1 MNEPVPTKLSVVL
14 PMKIEEWSENLPLQN
29 NFSVGILPLCIS
41 QINGKQFADP
51 RENSQLLERLDAI
64 KRANDSLRKSPDYKV
79 NFLVMKYLTA
89 VLPDKFLR
97 PIFRSY
103 STMVFSN
110 LVGPQEVKLM
120 GHPLKNIVFWIPN
133 RLQVFLC
140 HILPVLLYDV
150 LVKKPYLKDWKYHSF
165 QSYRFQE
172 LHGDW
177 MFVVNLSGL
186 SALIFDR

>member
-41 QINGKQFADP
+41 QINGKQLADP
-51 RENSQLLERLDAI
+51 RENSQLLERLNAI

-110 LVGPQEVKLM
+110 LVGPQEVTLM
-120 GHPLKNIVFWIPN
+120 GYPLKNIVFWIPN
-133 RLQVFLC
+133 RLQV
-140 HILPVLLYDV
+140 V

-165 QSYRFQE
+165 QSYCFQE

-186 SALIFDR
+186 FALILDRW

>member
-41 QINGKQFADP
+41 QINGKQLADP

-120 GHPLKNIVFWIPN
+120 GYPLKNIVFWIPN
-133 RLQVFLC
+133 RLQV
-140 HILPVLLYDV
+140 V
-150 LVKKPYLKDWKYHSF
+150 LVKKTISQRLEVPQFS
-165 QSYRFQE
+165 E
-172 LHGDW
+172 LL
-177 MFVVNLSGL
+177 LSGVTRGL
-186 SALIFDR
+186 DVRC

>member
-1 MNEPVPTKLSVVL
+1 
-14 PMKIEEWSENLPLQN
+14 MKIEEWSENLPLQN

-41 QINGKQFADP
+41 QINGKQLADP

-133 RLQVFLC
+133 RLQVFFM
-140 HILPVLLYDV
+140 
-150 LVKKPYLKDWKYHSF
+150 PYTSCPLIWCFSK
-165 QSYRFQE
+165 SYCFQE

-186 SALIFDR
+186 PALIFDRW